1 MLNMDRAI
9 EILTPGTPCRNPS
22 EYEEAHMM
30 AIQALKMIK
39 YDNGLTLKY
48 QRRMRNIEKGV
59 GKNG

>member
-1 MLNMDRAI
+1 MLDFDRAI
-9 EILTPGTPCRNPS
+9 EILTPGTAWRNPG

-48 QRRMRNIEKGV
+48 QRMLRNVEKAG
-59 GKNG
+59 GNRG